1 MSNFSKKNVKVLN
14 MVEGKSP
21 ELSGTREAYG
31 KTLVDLGRKN
41 KDIVVLDADLSAST
55 KTGMFA
61 KEFPERFFNMGVA
74 EQDMIS
80 TAAGLALG
88 GKLPF
93 ASTFAIFLT
102 GRAWEQIKQSI
113 CIPNLNVKL
122 VASHGGV
129 TVGEDGASHHCNED
143 FALTRVLPNMT
154 VICPADAIE
163 TEKIIREIVNYK
175 GPVYVRLAR
184 AKFPIIFDNNYVFQ
198 IGHANI
204 VKDGKDLTIIC
215 IGIGVYH
222 SLMAAEKLDSQG
234 ISARVINM
242 ATIKPIDKEVILKAA
257 KETGAILTVEEH
269 SIIGGLGSAVAEI
282 VSQSKPV
289 IMKFLA
295 VPDEFTLSG
304 SSDDLLDYVG
314 LSTDN
319 IFQAAKDLL
328 SKKS

>member
-1 MSNFSKKNVKVLN
+1 MSNFSKKHVKVLN
-14 MVEGKSP
+14 MVEGKP
-21 ELSGTREAYG
+21 LELSGTREAYG
-31 KTLVDLGRKN
+31 KALIELGRKN

-61 KEFPERFFNMGVA
+61 EEFPERFFNMGVA

-143 FALTRVLPNMT
+143 FALMRVLPNMT
-154 VICPADAIE
+154 VICPADAVE
-163 TEKIIREIVNYK
+163 AEKIIREIVKYK

-184 AKFPIIFDNNYVFQ
+184 AKFPVIFDNNYVFN

-222 SLMAAEKLDSQG
+222 SLVAAEKLESQG

-242 ATIKPIDKEVILKAA
+242 ATIKPIDKEVIIKAA
-257 KETGAILTVEEH
+257 EETGAILTVEEH
-269 SIIGGLGSAVAEI
+269 SIIGGLGSAVAEV
-282 VSQSKPV
+282 VSQAKPV
-289 IMKFLA
+289 IMKFHG

-304 SSDDLLDYVG
+304 SSDDLLEYVG
-314 LSTDN
+314 LRADT
-319 IFQAAKDLL
+319 IAQAAKELF

>member
-14 MVEGKSP
+14 MVEGKSL
-21 ELSGTREAYG
+21 ELAGTREAYG
-31 KTLVDLGRKN
+31 KTLVALGRKN

-143 FALTRVLPNMT
+143 FALMRVLPNMT

-163 TEKIIREIVNYK
+163 TEKVIREIANYK

-198 IGHANI
+198 IGQSNI

-222 SLMAAEKLDSQG
+222 SLMAAEKLESQG
-234 ISARVINM
+234 ISVRVINM

-257 KETGAILTVEEH
+257 EETGAILTVEEH

-314 LSTDN
+314 LRTDN
-319 IFQAAKDLL
+319 IFQAAKELL